1 MNVGASCERRAG
13 DEHLRDYCLKWSASW
28 HAIGRAAFVAISLC
42 ATALAQHTDEPQRS
56 DDSDWYREIPSSEP
70 YLALRPMR
78 RENIS
83 DEEVREVQDAA
94 LQVYP
99 DFIVVISGVTDGC
112 ACEEGGQCSAQV
124 GLALNRNNLTR
135 SLVLSKIDGH
145 WKVGAVQSWWLKFRE
160 FETAH
165 PRPTKWDALQDW
177 ERARQVLLKSYPACP
192 APAGNW
198 TLLRQAGAFSTFI
211 DMSNM
216 TVSGFV
222 RRVHVK
228 HVYPETPRKSSYA
241 VRFTISL
248 EAFDCKDRRERID
261 KAMDYYADGTV
272 RQSAVEDPVLWRPIR
287 ADTVSAKD
295 LDMVCGASVN

>member
-1 MNVGASCERRAG
+1 MYALARILPGTWV
-13 DEHLRDYCLKWSASW
+13 
-28 HAIGRAAFVAISLC
+28 IGLAAFLAVLWPGSSAYPADAPTG
-42 ATALAQHTDEPQRS
+42 AT
-56 DDSDWYREIPSSEP
+56 DSDWYREIPSSEP
-70 YLALRPMR
+70 YLPSRPMR

-83 DEEVREVQDAA
+83 DDEVREVQDAA

-124 GLALNRNNLTR
+124 GLALNRDNVTR
-135 SLVLSKIDGH
+135 SLVLSRIDGH
-145 WKVGAVQSWWLKFRE
+145 WKVGAVQSWWLKYRE
-160 FETAH
+160 FQKTH
-165 PRPTKWDALQDW
+165 PRPANWPALQDW
-177 ERARQVLLKSYPACP
+177 ERASQALLKSYPACP

-198 TLLRQAGAFSTFI
+198 TLLRQDGASSTFI

-222 RRVHVK
+222 RRVDVK
-228 HVYPETPRKSSYA
+228 HVYPATPRISSYT

-261 KAMDYYADGTV
+261 RAMAYHADGTA
-272 RQSAVEDPVLWRPIR
+272 RQWGGKDPVLWEPIR
-287 ADTVSAKD
+287 ADTVSAND
-295 LDMVCGASVN
+295 LDMVCSAHLK